1 MWEEAATFARCH
13 IPHSDMSLFF
23 PTCCRVFQGEQQ
35 ELIWQRELS
44 SRCSFFFSL
53 LLVILQ
59 IRMLKVCLKSVNQ
72 MQQNSFVSS
81 CFHSDCRQ
89 RLNHSH
95 TFICPSSSLIFSLLR
110 TIFSE
115 FKHPFS
121 VTLMENGLHCYYPE
135 I

>member
-23 PTCCRVFQGEQQ
+23 SHMLQSV
-35 ELIWQRELS
+35 
-44 SRCSFFFSL
+44 SRRATRTHLAERTFKSMQFFFPL

-95 TFICPSSSLIFSLLR
+95 TFICPSSSVIFSLLR